1 MSDFHHAI
9 PHIKFK
15 ARFVFFKP
23 RPIYTY
29 SLLGFTLILDRN
41 APGWK
46 AITDQKYFF
55 FSNLT
60 FWSAIMFS
68 DLPLSQK

>member
-23 RPIYTY
+23 RPINIY
-29 SLLGFTLILDRN
+29 SLLGFTSMLHRI

-46 AITDQKYFF
+46 MTTDQ
-55 FSNLT
+55 
-60 FWSAIMFS
+60 
-68 DLPLSQK
+68 Q